1 MVWEAHITKTI
12 PLIEFQVLE
21 ETLSENKNFDYWTVF
36 WGGRIYF
43 KCFFVTRQKLVHFQG
58 SIFDAERRM
67 VPWGT
72 LVSKWTETNVW
83 AWAGE
88 AWERPVPAPQARE
101 ATLAIL
107 PRQLPHIARE
117 THIPHTITT
126 ATGISPSPEV
136 WQYHFLMVIFIWLIQ
151 QNFIVLHF
159 KVTDVLP
166 PTQFQSLT
174 AII

>member
-1 MVWEAHITKTI
+1 MNC
-12 PLIEFQVLE
+12 VLR
-21 ETLSENKNFDYWTVF
+21 W
-36 WGGRIYF
+36 
-43 KCFFVTRQKLVHFQG
+43 QKLLQMFLCYAPKTCPFSR
-58 SIFDAERRM
+58 SISDAERM

-136 WQYHFLMVIFIWLIQ
+136 WQYHFLMVISIWLIQ

>member
-12 PLIEFQVLE
+12 PLIDFQVLE

-36 WGGRIYF
+36 WGGRNYF

-107 PRQLPHIARE
+107 PGQLPHIARE

-136 WQYHFLMVIFIWLIQ
+136 WQYHFLMVISIWLIQ